1 MVVKAVIFDMDG
13 VLVDSEGF
21 WAKAELDVFSSY
33 GVQVTDD
40 LAAQTKYMTTK
51 EVTEFW
57 YERFPW
63 ENLDIPSVEQEVVS
77 KVIELIHSEDCT
89 MSGIQQFIR
98 NLKNKEYK
106 IGLAT
111 NAPLRVADAV
121 LEKLQVRELFDAV
134 HSSELEKQGK
144 PHPAVY
150 LTSAKKLGVS
160 PEHCIAI
167 EDSHSGLRAA
177 KEAGMR
183 TIVFTNEDEETNFD
197 LADFKILNFES
208 VQLPILNEANLS

>member
-1 MVVKAVIFDMDG
+1 MTLKAVIFDMDG
-13 VLVDSEGF
+13 VLIDSEQF
-21 WAKAELDVFSSY
+21 WTQAELDVFSSY

-40 LAAQTKYMTTK
+40 LAAQTKYMTTQ

-63 ENLDIPSVEQEVVS
+63 ENFDSSELENKVVTR
-77 KVIELIHSEDCT
+77 VIEMIQDQDCT
-89 MSGIQQFIR
+89 MSGVQEFIK

-111 NAPLRVADAV
+111 NAPLRVAHVV
-121 LEKLQVRELFDAV
+121 LEKLQVRDLFDTV
-134 HSSELEKQGK
+134 HSSEFETQGK

-150 LTSAKKLGVS
+150 LTSAKNMGIS

-167 EDSHSGLRAA
+167 EDSQSGLKAA
-177 KEAGMR
+177 KEAGMQ
-183 TIVFTNEDEETNFD
+183 TVIFTNNDASIDSN
-197 LADFKILNFES
+197 LADFKILDFNTGF
-208 VQLPILNEANLS
+208 LPIFSE

>member
-40 LAAQTKYMTTK
+40 LATQTKYMTTK
-51 EVTEFW
+51 ELTEFW
-57 YERFPW
+57 HGRFPW
-63 ENLDIPSVEQEVVS
+63 ENLDVPKVEQEVVS
-77 KVIELIHSEDCT
+77 KVIELIQAEDCT
-89 MSGIQQFIR
+89 MSGVQTFIKD
-98 NLKNKEYK
+98 LKSKKYK

-121 LEKLQVRELFDAV
+121 LEKLQIRDLFDTV
-134 HSSELEKQGK
+134 HSSEFEEQGK

-150 LTSAKKLGVS
+150 LTSARQLGIS
-160 PEHCIAI
+160 PEYCIVV
-167 EDSHSGLRAA
+167 EDSHSGLKAA
-177 KEAGMR
+177 KAAGMK
-183 TIVFTNEDEETNFD
+183 TIVFTNNDESINSD
-197 LADFKILNFES
+197 LADFKILSFES
-208 VQLPILNEANLS
+208 VQVPIL

>member
-1 MVVKAVIFDMDG
+1 MTLKAVIFDMDG
-13 VLVDSEGF
+13 VLIDSEQF
-21 WAKAELDVFSSY
+21 WTQAELDVFSSY

-40 LAAQTKYMTTK
+40 LAAQTKYMTTQ

-63 ENLDIPSVEQEVVS
+63 ENFDSSELENKVVTR
-77 KVIELIHSEDCT
+77 VIEMIQDQDCT
-89 MSGIQQFIR
+89 MSGVQEFIK

-111 NAPLRVADAV
+111 NAPLRVAHVV
-121 LEKLQVRELFDAV
+121 LEKLQVRDLFDTV
-134 HSSELEKQGK
+134 HSSEFETQRK

-150 LTSAKKLGVS
+150 LTSAKNMGIS

-167 EDSHSGLRAA
+167 EDSQSGLKAA
-177 KEAGMR
+177 KEAGMQ
-183 TIVFTNEDEETNFD
+183 TVIFTNNDASID
-197 LADFKILNFES
+197 SSLADFKILDFNTGF
-208 VQLPILNEANLS
+208 LPIFSEW